1 MPIMQTIR
9 QQLIF
14 ALEENEMTA
23 RELSKSLKIKEKEV
37 FEHLSHIRQ
46 TLKNQKKKL
55 LVKPFQC
62 MICDFSFKDR
72 RRLTRP
78 GRCPRC
84 RQGHIEAATYRIIL
98 FKKAGGENTTPSC
111 PESTGIDD

>member
-1 MPIMQTIR
+1 MQTIR
-9 QQLIF
+9 QQLIS

-23 RELSKSLKIKEKEV
+23 RELSKRIKIKEKDV

-55 LVKPFQC
+55 LIKPFQC

-72 RRLTRP
+72 KRLTRP
-78 GRCPRC
+78 GRCPKC
-84 RQGHIEAATYRIIL
+84 SQGHIEAATYRIVSL
-98 FKKAGGENTTPSC
+98 KRAFEDNTSHGQNLS
-111 PESTGIDD
+111 EYND